1 MQTRAKTLTEART
14 SHLTFTLIISYLDCG
29 IVFVSDRMNWV
40 FQKTLISWNHT
51 AASRDKCIEKHVL
64 PVDMLCWWERSAKSA
79 QTCLSWEE
87 LYSKPNHRSL
97 QLWWGKIKHFRTHNF
112 VSDGLLQKT
121 TWGSTPACA
130 QMESEALLAHA
141 RWILTVDEW
150 IALHQIPVF
159 ARQDWKLMWSSE
171 VLEGS
176 ASMWYILK
184 WFSVNESYLS

>member
-1 MQTRAKTLTEART
+1 
-14 SHLTFTLIISYLDCG
+14 
-29 IVFVSDRMNWV
+29 MNWV
-40 FQKTLISWNHT
+40 FQKTLISWNPT
-51 AASRDKCIEKHVL
+51 QQPLEINVSKNMWFQWTCF
-64 PVDMLCWWERSAKSA
+64 VDERSAKSA

-87 LYSKPNHRSL
+87 LYSKPNNRSL

-112 VSDGLLQKT
+112 ESDGLLQKT
-121 TWGSTPACA
+121 TWGSTPACT
-130 QMESEALLAHA
+130 QMESKTLLAHA

-150 IALHQIPVF
+150 IALYQIPVF